1 MLTGRT
7 ALVTGGSQGIGRG
20 IADVLRKHGAKVA
33 VTGLTED
40 ELTEV
45 RVAGFPAYVLDV
57 RDREQTNEV
66 VGKVA
71 EELGGLS
78 ILAANAGVYPQ
89 VSIDEMTDE
98 HFDDIF
104 NINVKGMVHSI

>member
-45 RVAGFPAYVLDV
+45 REAGYPAYVLDV

-104 NINVKGMVHSI
+104 NINV

>member
-1 MLTGRT
+1 M
-7 ALVTGGSQGIGRG
+7 
-20 IADVLRKHGAKVA
+20 
-33 VTGLTED
+33 
-40 ELTEV
+40 
-45 RVAGFPAYVLDV
+45 LDV

-78 ILAANAGVYPQ
+78 ILAANAGAYPQ